1 MPSEK
6 LSFPVVVLPALAACL
21 LVTPDLVLAQPMG
34 PMVPPEG
41 GSLTPSEPGDTTA
54 ADTVF
59 DDLKLILTRYAE
71 GIQKAARYLLFALL
85 GADLV
90 INTGKTVISN
100 SSLSELLV
108 RFIYRLLF
116 VVFVLFVINNI
127 ADVVEMVAWLAIEL
141 AQSATETE
149 TPIDDISVS
158 SILSDGGVIA
168 LEMAKTLSVYWLIYA
183 ICAVLWLV
191 MTGIQVAMII
201 LVFAELYIG
210 ALAGLITLAFAG
222 LDVAKDAATRY
233 ITTVIGKGLAILT
246 LLLVFSMFGSLA
258 LSVAGGD
265 TRSWGLGNL
274 FTVMMLQVICL
285 LLMLTLP
292 SRVESLAGGVGS
304 TAAASIAGGA
314 MATAAMVPVAMA
326 TAGVGAA
333 GGAAAASG
341 LAKGVSSA
349 ASGAG
354 MSSSLKAAGA
364 GAARTGGRYLGSTF
378 SRGRSIRG
386 EMAND
391 TVKLANQVRSIL
403 QGSSNSSKGNES

>member
-1 MPSEK
+1 M
-6 LSFPVVVLPALAACL
+6 
-21 LVTPDLVLAQPMG
+21 
-34 PMVPPEG
+34 
-41 GSLTPSEPGDTTA
+41 
-54 ADTVF
+54 F
-59 DDLKLILTRYAE
+59 DDLKLILTRYAQ
-71 GIQKAARYLLFALL
+71 GIQTAATYLLIALL

-108 RFIYRLLF
+108 RFTYRLLF
-116 VVFVLFVINNI
+116 VAFALFLINNI
-127 ADVVEMVAWLAIEL
+127 ADVVEMVAGLAVDL
-141 AQSATETE
+141 AQSASESE
-149 TPIDDISVS
+149 TPIDDISIS
-158 SILSDGGVIA
+158 SILSDGGTIA
-168 LEMAKTLSVYWLIYA
+168 LEMLKTLSVYWLVYA

-258 LSVAGGD
+258 NSVAGGD

-274 FTVMMLQVICL
+274 FTAIMLQVICL
-285 LLMLTLP
+285 MLMLTLP

-304 TAAASIAGGA
+304 SAAASIAGGA
-314 MATAAMVPVAMA
+314 IAAATMVPLAKA
-326 TAGVGAA
+326 TAGVGVA

-341 LAKGVSSA
+341 IFKGASSA

-354 MSSSLKAAGA
+354 MSSSLKSAGA
-364 GAARTGGRYLGSTF
+364 GAVRTGGRYLGSTF
-378 SRGRSIRG
+378 SRGRSVRG
-386 EMAND
+386 EMASD
-391 TVKLANQVRSIL
+391 AAKLANQVRAIL
-403 QGSSNSSKGNES
+403 QKPSNSPGGNES

>member
-1 MPSEK
+1 MAPEK
-6 LSFPVVVLPALAACL
+6 LSFPIFVLPALAACL
-21 LVTPDLVLAQPMG
+21 LVAPDLVQAQPMG
-34 PMVPPEG
+34 LFDAPGGNSLPP
-41 GSLTPSEPGDTTA
+41 SQPGDTSA
-54 ADTVF
+54 ADGVF
-59 DDLKLILTRYAE
+59 DDLKLILTRYAQ
-71 GIQKAARYLLFALL
+71 GIQTAATYLLIALL

-108 RFIYRLLF
+108 RFTYRLLF
-116 VVFVLFVINNI
+116 VAFALFLINNI
-127 ADVVEMVAWLAIEL
+127 ADVVEMVAGLAVDL
-141 AQSATETE
+141 AQSASESE
-149 TPIDDISVS
+149 TPIDDISIS
-158 SILSDGGVIA
+158 SILSDGGTIA
-168 LEMAKTLSVYWLIYA
+168 LEMLKTLSVYWLVYA

-258 LSVAGGD
+258 NSVAGGD

-274 FTVMMLQVICL
+274 FTAIMLQVICL
-285 LLMLTLP
+285 MLMLTLP

-304 TAAASIAGGA
+304 SAAASIAGGA
-314 MATAAMVPVAMA
+314 IAAATMVPLAKA
-326 TAGVGAA
+326 TAGVGVA

-341 LAKGVSSA
+341 IFKGASSA

-354 MSSSLKAAGA
+354 MSSSLKSAGA
-364 GAARTGGRYLGSTF
+364 GAVRTGGRYLGSTF
-378 SRGRSIRG
+378 SRGRSVRG
-386 EMAND
+386 EMASD
-391 TVKLANQVRSIL
+391 AAKLANQVRAIL
-403 QGSSNSSKGNES
+403 QKPSNSPGGNES